1 MDAPLRR
8 GLESRIAPDDHQ
20 ALRLWL
26 RLLSCSTEI
35 ENEIRRRLRAQ
46 FRMTLSRFDYLA
58 QLHRAPEGLR
68 MTELSQRL
76 MVTSGSVT
84 GLTDE
89 LVKEG
94 QVLREG
100 DPQDRRSQ
108 RVRLTDAGR
117 AAFEAAAG
125 VHEQWVVELMSGLS
139 RRERGEL
146 HGLLGRLRERLPAA
160 LSPTRP
166 PAAAS
171 TPTGPT
177 PPTSPTSTPP
187 SPARPAK
194 RPTPTRPE
202 NRR

>member
-58 QLHRAPEGLR
+58 QLHRVPAGLR

-89 LVKEG
+89 LVKDG
-94 QVLREG
+94 QVVREG

-108 RVRLTDAGR
+108 RVRLTEAGR

-125 VHEQWVVELMSGLS
+125 VHEQWVVELLSGLS
-139 RRERGEL
+139 RRERAEL
-146 HGLLGRLRERLPAA
+146 HALLGRLRERLPAA
-160 LSPTRP
+160 LSASAT
-166 PAAAS
+166 PARAPAS
-171 TPTGPT
+171 PSR
-177 PPTSPTSTPP
+177 PPTSPRT
-187 SPARPAK
+187 
-194 RPTPTRPE
+194 E